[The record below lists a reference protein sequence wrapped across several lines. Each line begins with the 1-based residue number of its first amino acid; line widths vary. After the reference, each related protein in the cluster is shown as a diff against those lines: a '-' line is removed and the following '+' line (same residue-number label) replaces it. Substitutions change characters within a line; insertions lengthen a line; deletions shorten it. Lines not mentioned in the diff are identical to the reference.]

1 MRIAADANKTKTRRM
16 ALAAIAVMGFG
27 LLQGARFID
36 VNSGPYSAHSL
47 ALFGLFV
54 DGTTLLSV
62 AVLSYFGKIDDNR
75 KLYCAGAISCALYL
89 ALSLFDLGDAAI
101 HQVFAGLTW
110 SLNVLC
116 WMEIFTNYKPRF
128 ALIMIAL
135 AYAVNVAVKP
145 LLGALDLPVD
155 GALAAFMAI
164 SIVLLGICIRYDKA
178 IAHDTLV
185 HERASS
191 DAPYHE
197 ATTLSEAFSRAR
209 RAVACAFAFSFVCG
223 FVIEADL
230 LATSMEYA
238 QSNETALIC
247 LVAAIL
253 MVFALLAFS
262 VRKANIDYMCPIAA
276 AWIATALF
284 TRSTGLLEDSV
295 SGSIMTATLIS
306 FYVLLWLML
315 VSEAHE
321 RKLPAFF
328 LLGLA
333 LGVARLSVMAGR
345 ACADWAIGGNL
356 IVQSAVS
363 AVSLWALAI
372 AVSAI
377 FFAYLRYS
385 SKRLRGGFDET
396 APDEDRQLSSRV
408 ETIEPDKTMSI
419 APSECEATAPI
430 APDPDPWDDA
440 FNMFAQHYA
449 LSEREAQIVR
459 EFAAGR
465 SARYLA
471 EWYMLSEHTVKTHLR
486 RAYTKVG
493 VHSRQELIDAIE
505 EMRAESFKSAK
516 EKA

>member
-1 MRIAADANKTKTRRM
+1 MRIAADANMTKTRRM
-16 ALAAIAVMGFG
+16 ALSAIAVMGFG

-54 DGTTLLSV
+54 DGATLLAI

-89 ALSLFDLGDAAI
+89 ALSLFNLGDAAI

-116 WMEIFTNYKPRF
+116 WMEIFTNYKPSF

-135 AYAVNVAVKP
+135 AYAVNAAVKP
-145 LLGALDLPVD
+145 LLGALNLPVE

-164 SIVLLGICIRYDKA
+164 SIILLGICIRYDKA
-178 IAHDTLV
+178 IAYSTLV
-185 HERASS
+185 TERAAN
-191 DAPYHE
+191 D
-197 ATTLSEAFSRAR
+197 TTDCTTTTISEAFSRTR

-230 LATSMEYA
+230 LATGAEYA
-238 QSNETALIC
+238 QSNETAFIC
-247 LVAAIL
+247 LAAAIL
-253 MVFALLAFS
+253 MVCALLAFS
-262 VRKANIDYMCPIAA
+262 IQKANIDYMCPIAA

-284 TRSTGLLEDSV
+284 ARSTGLLEDSA

-356 IVQSAVS
+356 IVQGAVS
-363 AVSLWALAI
+363 AVSLWVLAI
-372 AVSAI
+372 AVSTI

-385 SKRLRGGFDET
+385 SKRLRGGFSET
-396 APDEDRQLSSRV
+396 QPEENERISANIEAIEPNQNASNVEPTS
-408 ETIEPDKTMSI
+408 ETIAQSSLEEDPSDI
-419 APSECEATAPI
+419 AFS
-430 APDPDPWDDA
+430 
-440 FNMFAQHYA
+440 MLAQRYA

-471 EWYMLSEHTVKTHLR
+471 EWHMLSEHTIKTYMR
-486 RAYTKVG
+486 RAYTKIG

-505 EMRAESFKSAK
+505 EMRAESYKSAK